1 VRDTLADSL
10 AGRDGRTLHRL
21 ANDLET
27 AVRRRALADPH
38 APPRVLLAGAPERGP
53 WLGYLLGPD
62 GSSCWL
68 ALGWSPPGEAAAVRG
83 AFPLEV
89 DDPFRLGPI
98 DAVSETSE
106 ALAGT
111 VLSVEYLAASLP
123 PEHRLLNDLH
133 AMVMLHDL
141 LSERAGAAQP
151 APSSEASRARSAAG
165 PNGLPR

>member
-10 AGRDGRTLHRL
+10 AGRDGQTLHRL
-21 ANDLET
+21 ASDLET
-27 AVRRRALADPH
+27 AVRRRALADPQ

-89 DDPFRLGPI
+89 DDPFRMGPI
-98 DAVSETSE
+98 DAVSQTWEM
-106 ALAGT
+106 LAGT
-111 VLSVEYLAASLP
+111 VVSVEYRAASLP

-141 LSERAGAAQP
+141 LSDPAAQP
-151 APSSEASRARSAAG
+151 VPSIDASSARSAAG
-165 PNGLPR
+165 PKGLPR